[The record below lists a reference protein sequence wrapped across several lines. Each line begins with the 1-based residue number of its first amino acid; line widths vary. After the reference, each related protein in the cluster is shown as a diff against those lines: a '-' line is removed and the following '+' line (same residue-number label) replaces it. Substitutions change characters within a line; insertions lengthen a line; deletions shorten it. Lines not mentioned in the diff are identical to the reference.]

1 MSDRPSS
8 PSAVGLPQLL
18 QIGATCGVCIGLGM
32 LVGYL
37 LDNAL
42 GTAPLLVFVGLTLG
56 IVGAA
61 AGSYWVIR
69 PFVTDGSDGSANP
82 KE

>member
-1 MSDRPSS
+1 MS
-8 PSAVGLPQLL
+8 QLL
-18 QIGATCGVCIGLGM
+18 QIGATWGVLIGAGV

-42 GTAPLLVFVGLTLG
+42 GTTPLLVFVGLTLA